1 MEVSDRTFRHNSRTG
16 SGVADSPEAPSDNAE
31 TMRIPLNTS
40 RWYDRILASFI
51 FYTRLPLWRIRRPSD
66 ISFRCVTE
74 YWPLTGWLTGGLTAA
89 IIYFA
94 TTIVPYPAAVVMAM
108 ATRVWLTGAI
118 HEDGLRRFC
127 DSMSYRTDDPR
138 RTLAV
143 MKSPLTGT
151 RGVIALVFYEL
162 AVCAALCSM
171 TPAMAAATV
180 FAADPYTK
188 MVAGQL
194 TIMMPHVRTDEE
206 VDAGLTFRR
215 MPAGAGMGFAL
226 QGLLPLAAYIYIIM
240 CKGMDWQMIVFAPC
254 LVMYGLYLLVNRQ
267 LHGYTHECCGAAY
280 LLLEL
285 TFFLTAAALMWSN
298 GGVAT

>member
-1 MEVSDRTFRHNSRTG
+1 MEVSDRAFHHNSRIG
-16 SGVADSPEAPSDNAE
+16 SGVAGSPKEPSDNVE

-66 ISFRCVTE
+66 AAFRCVAE

-89 IIYFA
+89 IIYCA
-94 TTIVPYPAAVVMAM
+94 TAIVPYPAAVVLAM

-127 DSMSYRTDDPR
+127 DSMSYRTDDPH

-151 RGVIALVFYEL
+151 RGVVAIVLYEL

-171 TPAMAAATV
+171 TPVMAAATV
-180 FAADPYTK
+180 FAADPYAK

-194 TIMMPHVRTDEE
+194 TVMMPHVRTEE
-206 VDAGLTFRR
+206 EADAGLTFRR
-215 MPAGAGMGFAL
+215 MPVSAGIGFAV
-226 QGLLPLAAYIYIIM
+226 QGLLPLAAFIYIIM
-240 CKGMDWQMIVFAPC
+240 CKGMDWQMIVFTPC
-254 LVMYGLYLLVNRQ
+254 LVMYGLYLLVNRR

-280 LLLEL
+280 LLMEL
-285 TFFLTAAALMWSN
+285 TFYLTAAALMWSN
-298 GGVAT
+298 GSVTT